1 MTLTLQRRMRSEIS
15 PAHDEPS
22 LGLRLKAPGKWTE
35 LELLPY
41 GRDEPMWL
49 KYSGMVRYRAP
60 GVKFEGTAKWIV
72 TRHRLLIL
80 AKPGLGTAGLNRQ
93 KDEHALVSLELTDF
107 NVEPRGKRLGKPLM
121 RARLTGV
128 SEDFE
133 IELKILERFYAQFLE
148 ALSSDS
154 TKLDEKAAAIVNE
167 RNREKTLAAERAKAA
182 EEAERARI
190 ATERFDST
198 QTGSAPGRSSRLRL
212 NTGLLDHRKTW
223 RYRVAATPE
232 DCVSGFIAAFSGSGG
247 LVIKA
252 KWAVTP
258 SPNGAVAVYE
268 GRKGLVVIGTA
279 FSERAQSEEQSALGS
294 EVRFEIESNDDGH
307 TICAM
312 WMASRASR
320 IGFTMDGRFFRPYM
334 RAVEDQLRRVD
345 PSLQVVK
352 D

>member
-1 MTLTLQRRMRSEIS
+1 
-15 PAHDEPS
+15 
-22 LGLRLKAPGKWTE
+22 
-35 LELLPY
+35 
-41 GRDEPMWL
+41 MWR
-49 KYSGMVRYRAP
+49 KYQGMVRYRAP
-60 GVKFEGTAKWIV
+60 KVKFEGSAKWIV
-72 TRHRLLIL
+72 TRHRLLIV

-93 KDEHALVSLELTDF
+93 KDEHAFVALDLTDF

-128 SEDFE
+128 SENFE
-133 IELKILERFYAQFLE
+133 IELKIQKQFYTQFLE
-148 ALSSDS
+148 TLSSGS
-154 TKLDEKAAAIVNE
+154 TELDEKAAAIVNE
-167 RNREKTLAAERAKAA
+167 RNRQKTLAAERAKA
-182 EEAERARI
+182 EEQAERARI
-190 ATERFDST
+190 ATERFDSA

-232 DCVSGFIAAFSGSGG
+232 ECVSGFIAAFSGRGG

-252 KWAVTP
+252 KWSVTR

-268 GRKGLVVIGTA
+268 GRKGLAVVGTA
-279 FSERAQSEEQSALGS
+279 FSGTAQSEEQSAVGS
-294 EVRFEIESNDDGH
+294 EVRFEIEGDDNGH

-312 WMASRASR
+312 WLASRASR

-345 PSLQVVK
+345 PSLQLVK